1 MVEIVSNQFISF
13 KPVSF
18 FQTSSIIE
26 VGCKDGAVVRTLA
39 SHQCGL
45 EVPLNG
51 QLQTES
57 VDDGH
62 DSAFRPK
69 DYVSL
74 SLGLSL

>member
-1 MVEIVSNQFISF
+1 M
-13 KPVSF
+13 
-18 FQTSSIIE
+18 
-26 VGCKDGAVVRTLA
+26 VRTLD

-45 EVPLNG
+45 DVPLNG

-69 DYVSL
+69 DYVIL